1 MLFLVRFQSA
11 FQFLFMS
18 DLLETDKNKSD
29 KKNQEEEINLKACM
43 LIYDPELQLII
54 CEHDM
59 KKILWLMHN

>member
-43 LIYDPELQLII
+43 LIYDPEL
-54 CEHDM
+54 
-59 KKILWLMHN
+59 